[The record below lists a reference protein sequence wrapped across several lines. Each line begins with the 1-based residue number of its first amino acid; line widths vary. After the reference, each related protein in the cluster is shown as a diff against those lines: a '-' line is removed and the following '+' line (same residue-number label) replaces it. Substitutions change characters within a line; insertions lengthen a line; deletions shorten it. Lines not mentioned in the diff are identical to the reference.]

1 MNTPVL
7 LLIIPGIGAF
17 LISTLITRLT
27 ISLYKHFKW
36 LDDPS
41 KNAHPKVVHKKPLPR
56 GGGIPI
62 FVSLLIVGLGFL
74 GYDRHFLGILIGA
87 LVLTITGIFD
97 DLYDLNPYLRI
108 FTGLFAALCVVGSGI
123 GIAYITNPIMPGTVL
138 LLDKPQLILTFL
150 GQSHTILPVADIFA
164 TIWIL
169 WTMNIV
175 NWSKGVDGQMPGFV
189 VVAATILGLL
199 SLQFATDITQW
210 NVTKLAAITA
220 GSYLGFLIWN
230 FYPQKIMPGY
240 GGGSLAGFLLA
251 VISILS
257 GAKVAALI
265 LVLGIPMLD
274 AAYTIVRRLYR
285 KKSPVWGDRGHLHH
299 RLLDL
304 GWGKRRI
311 AFFYWTSTAV
321 LGFAVLQ
328 LNSTQKLFT
337 IIAVAAVF
345 IGLILWLKQL
355 SQITKKNEQ

>member
-1 MNTPVL
+1 MNTPAL
-7 LLIIPGIGAF
+7 LLILPAIGAF
-17 LISTLITRLT
+17 IVSSVVTRLT

-41 KNAHPKVVHKKPLPR
+41 KNSHPKVVHKNPTPR

-62 FVSLLIVGLGFL
+62 FVALLVIGTFSLGF
-74 GYDRHFLGILIGA
+74 DRHFLGIISGA
-87 LVLTITGIFD
+87 LVLTIIGVLD
-97 DLYDLNPYLRI
+97 DIYDLNPYLRI
-108 FTGLFAALCVVGSGI
+108 VTGFVATLCVVGSGI
-123 GIAYITNPIMPGTVL
+123 GIAYITNPLLPGTVL
-138 LLDKPQLILTFL
+138 LLDQPQIVLNFL
-150 GQSHTILPVADIFA
+150 GQTHTILVLADIFA

-230 FYPQKIMPGY
+230 YYPQKIMPGY

-274 AAYTIVRRLYR
+274 AAYTIVRRMYR

-311 AFFYWTSTAV
+311 ALFYWITTTV

-337 IIAVAAVF
+337 IIAVTAVF
-345 IGLILWLKQL
+345 GGLIVWLKQL
-355 SQITKKNEQ
+355 RQIAKKT